1 MIYYDFDASPNCLKI
16 KIILNELAI
25 PYEQRSVDRSVLRGR
40 EYRELFPTGF
50 APAIEDGELRLSE
63 SSAIALYLAEKH
75 GKLLPSDPQ
84 RRALVFQALSIES
97 AILAPTVGGM
107 GLFGELYK
115 PEAER
120 NTARI
125 SELRERSQR
134 IAQTLGAVLGQRAY
148 FAEEFSIAD
157 PHLYAA
163 TAKSLEGGVFQDP
176 PSNLVAWHRRMTERP
191 SVAKAR
197 LEYVHFR

>member
-1 MIYYDFDASPNCLKI
+1 MIFYDFEDSPNCLKI
-16 KIILNELAI
+16 KIILNELGI
-25 PYEQRSVDRSVLRGR
+25 PYERRAVDRPVLRGQN
-40 EYRELFPTGF
+40 YREKFPTGF
-50 APAIEDGELRLSE
+50 APAIEDGDLRISE

-75 GKLLPSDPQ
+75 GKLMPTDPQ

-125 SELRERSQR
+125 GELRERAQR
-134 IAQTLGAVLGQRAY
+134 VCQILGAVLGPRQY
-148 FAEEFSIAD
+148 FAEDFSIAD
-157 PHLYAA
+157 AHLYAA

-197 LEYVHFR
+197 KDYTHYR